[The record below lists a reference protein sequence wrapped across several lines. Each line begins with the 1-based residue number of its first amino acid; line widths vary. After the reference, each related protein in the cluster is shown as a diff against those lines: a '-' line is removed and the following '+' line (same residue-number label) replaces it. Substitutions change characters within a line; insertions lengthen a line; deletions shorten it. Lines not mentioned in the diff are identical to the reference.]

1 METETIDSEGNSVRQ
16 TGRQLCKQ
24 LSHSHS
30 PNFIDSLSM
39 HKIQIHHCT
48 YLEKCGS
55 RLEFQ
60 CQWFLWHISIESS
73 VLVVA
78 VVEVIIVVVGGGGS
92 DGKSECGL
100 IIVYVIQ
107 LLFSVAI
114 ALKSNFPT
122 SQEWIGIREFHYRP
136 YAHPQHASLLYANE
150 NQNEFHKFD
159 YPRVKWYDSVGCSIR
174 SQWIATSNCGA
185 FKYIHY
191 LSCSW

>member
-1 METETIDSEGNSVRQ
+1 MCVCEYNIFIGCSWVDVLTACFYGNALEFAKKASLNMETETIDSEGNSVRQ

-24 LSHSHS
+24 LSHSHT

-78 VVEVIIVVVGGGGS
+78 VVEVIIVVVGGDGS

-122 SQEWIGIREFHYRP
+122 SQ
-136 YAHPQHASLLYANE
+136 
-150 NQNEFHKFD
+150 K
-159 YPRVKWYDSVGCSIR
+159 
-174 SQWIATSNCGA
+174 
-185 FKYIHY
+185 
-191 LSCSW
+191 